1 VRDGVSPLSADL
13 EAAVRLGRAAALA
26 RPWVGEHGTSLADRL
41 DADVRAGSRV
51 GALYWRSGRPV
62 GIATWH
68 PAGPLGVSVDLYY
81 LDPAAASPEEFA
93 HLWRALRALA
103 GPIAF
108 LAGEIAGLT
117 PEDEARLFGG
127 VGLRRFGR
135 SEMRRPDS
143 ASAVPEPPVP
153 DGGKLRP
160 VGPDDTPALSEL
172 HRQAYHGRL
181 DRYLFLEDED
191 EARDAQRMCAD
202 LFVGRWGEFLP
213 EGSRGI
219 ELDGGLIAAVLS
231 VRRPDGVLIADV
243 MVDPARQGRG
253 WGEVV
258 MRGTLAALSAAEIGS
273 VFLNVTEGNGRA
285 VRLYERLGFV
295 RTLGP
300 SVDWYDPA
308 IVPATD

>member
-1 VRDGVSPLSADL
+1 VRDGLSPLSKDV
-13 EAAVRLGRAAALA
+13 EAAVRLGRAATLA
-26 RPWVGEHGTSLADRL
+26 RPWVGDRGTSLADRL
-41 DADVRAGSRV
+41 DAEVRAGSRA
-51 GALYWRSGRPV
+51 GALYWRRGEPV

-68 PAGPLGVSVDLYY
+68 PAGPLGVNVDLFY
-81 LDPAAASPEEFA
+81 LDLAAASADEFPA
-93 HLWRALRALA
+93 FWRALRAFA

-108 LAGEIAGLT
+108 VAGEIVGVPL
-117 PEDEARLFGG
+117 EDEERLLRG

-143 ASAVPEPPVP
+143 APPLPEPPGP
-153 DGGKLRP
+153 DGGRLRP
-160 VGPDDTPALSEL
+160 VGPDDAPALSEL
-172 HRQAYHGRL
+172 HRRAYHGRL

-202 LFVGRWGEFLP
+202 LFAGRWGAFLP
-213 EGSRGI
+213 AGSRGI
-219 ELDGGLIAAVLS
+219 ELDGELIAAVLS
-231 VRRPDGVLIADV
+231 VRRPEGALVADV

-258 MRGTLAALSAAEIGS
+258 MRGTLTALHAARIGP
-273 VFLNVTEGNGRA
+273 VYLNVTEGNDRA
-285 VRLYERLGFV
+285 IRLYTRLGFV

-308 IVPATD
+308 IVPAVD